1 METKNNGDA
10 FQRLKYWIDLGKWFV
25 VSVAL
30 VIMTTIIDWGFK
42 DRQAGLAELKFY
54 DNYVTELI
62 VLNPSPVQKR
72 MLAQYFACVTPS
84 EKLRTQWKIY
94 HDSIYQ
100 EYIDYITPLI
110 EEEALLLSR
119 YETLSHALDA
129 TGKQQQELVTIEARL
144 EEIRQALY
152 PTMKLPETEVPEQ

>member
-1 METKNNGDA
+1 METKETKQD
-10 FQRLKYWIDLGKWFV
+10 FERLKYWISLGKWFV

-72 MLAQYFACVTPS
+72 MLAQYFACVGPS
-84 EKLRTQWKIY
+84 DKLRERWKIY
-94 HDSIYQ
+94 HDSIYR
-100 EYIDYITPLI
+100 EYIDYITPLL
-110 EEEALLLSR
+110 EEEALLLPM
-119 YETLSHALDA
+119 YETLLHSTNVTVRNQEEL
-129 TGKQQQELVTIEARL
+129 GKIEARL
-144 EEIRQALY
+144 KEIRQIRY
-152 PTMKLPETEVPEQ
+152 PKLKLPDTVDTE